1 MRVYTTG
8 VFDILH
14 RGHLN
19 ILTQAA
25 ALGELTVGIMTD
37 QGVQAARADVLAL
50 LARIRARRAHA

>member
-8 VFDILH
+8 VFDLLH

-25 ALGELTVGIMTD
+25 ALGDLFVGIMTD
-37 QGVQAARADVLAL
+37 MVRGGTKPDARS
-50 LARIRARRAHA
+50 